1 MTIAYIVPSLKNKL
15 FMLSKECSGSSE
27 TILKFIV
34 LTFNKSSLF
43 ETFTDCYA
51 YVLLSG
57 VTRVELDWAEP
68 NHRSLKTI
76 KATNAQDIIHRYD
89 NFVFFMMH

>member
-51 YVLLSG
+51 YVLISG
-57 VTRVELDWAEP
+57 VTRVGLGWAEP
-68 NHRSLKTI
+68 NPPIIEDNKSNECARHYSSL
-76 KATNAQDIIHRYD
+76 
-89 NFVFFMMH
+89 